1 MADQENCGRVTR
13 LAAMKRAAEQPL
25 QQSKNKRVVLG
36 EIQNVL
42 TSQNLGLDGNWS
54 GAEKKKSRAKR
65 NVKREECE
73 KGKESVK
80 EDKGFDLNVEAKSED
95 PQMCGAYASEIYEY
109 LHKMEVNLILSCIMF
124 LIFDSNHGV
133 LLIN

>member
-1 MADQENCGRVTR
+1 MADQENCARVTR
-13 LAAMKRAAEQPL
+13 LAAKKRAAEQTL

-42 TSQNLGLDGNWS
+42 TSENLGLDGNWS

-65 NVKREECE
+65 NVKIEEC
-73 KGKESVK
+73 VK
-80 EDKGFDLNVEAKSED
+80 ENKGFDLNVEAKSDD
-95 PQMCGAYASEIYEY
+95 PQMCGAYVSDIYEY

-124 LIFDSNHGV
+124 LIVYSNYGV

>member
-1 MADQENCGRVTR
+1 MADQENCARVTR
-13 LAAMKRAAEQPL
+13 LAAKKRAAEQTL

-42 TSQNLGLDGNWS
+42 TSENLGLDGNWS

-65 NVKREECE
+65 NVKREEC
-73 KGKESVK
+73 VK
-80 EDKGFDLNVEAKSED
+80 EDKGFDVNVEAKPDD
-95 PQMCGAYASEIYEY
+95 PQMCGAYVSDIYEY

-124 LIFDSNHGV
+124 LIVYSNNGV